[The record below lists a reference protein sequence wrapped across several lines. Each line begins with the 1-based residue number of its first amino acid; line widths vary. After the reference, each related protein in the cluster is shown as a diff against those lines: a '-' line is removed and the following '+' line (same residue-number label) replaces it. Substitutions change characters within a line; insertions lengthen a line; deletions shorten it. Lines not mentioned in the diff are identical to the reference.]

1 MKTASI
7 RVRITQ
13 QELQQIDRRAS
24 QLQVTRSELI
34 RRLVDVGLN
43 EKDTTKIIAWDNTT
57 INTIR
62 NCNML
67 IAKIGININQIAR
80 VCNSTGNTNVS
91 LATEISTMQKL
102 LNYIQK
108 VVSMDNVGNNDS

>member
-24 QLQVTRSELI
+24 QLQITRSELI
-34 RRLVDVGLN
+34 RRLVDVGMN
-43 EKDTTKIIAWDNTT
+43 EKNATKIIAWDSDT
-57 INTIR
+57 IEAIR
-62 NCNML
+62 NSNMIL
-67 IAKIGININQIAR
+67 AKIGININQIAR
-80 VCNSTGNTNVS
+80 VCNTGNTNVS
-91 LATEISTMQKL
+91 LATEVNTMQKL

-108 VVSMDNVGNNDS
+108 VVSLDNVGNNDS